1 MLKLAK
7 KLAVRLPGKHMCH
20 FLEAKKWSI
29 FRQPNKYLRVQSYNR
44 FDFYRLRLLRNNSSL
59 AISLLIKNQV
69 NIAQIKTTEI
79 IWITSVCELMAF
91 KSVLLFVGLFV
102 TVLAQ
107 SHVRLGNE
115 TIPLHYDVEL
125 TIDVSAKQFSVLTS
139 ISISVMEETTE
150 ITVNTNSLVPTTTW
164 LASSHLI
171 SENGQVIQITSSIE
185 DNDRLRL
192 GFQNVIP
199 SGNYVLGFDVKG
211 SFGEGLVEVPLSLDD
226 TSEL

>member
-1 MLKLAK
+1 
-7 KLAVRLPGKHMCH
+7 
-20 FLEAKKWSI
+20 
-29 FRQPNKYLRVQSYNR
+29 
-44 FDFYRLRLLRNNSSL
+44 
-59 AISLLIKNQV
+59 
-69 NIAQIKTTEI
+69 
-79 IWITSVCELMAF
+79 MAF

-107 SHVRLGNE
+107 SHVRLSDE

-125 TIDVSAKQFSVLTS
+125 TIEVSAKRFSVLTS
-139 ISISVMEETTE
+139 ISISVIKETTE
-150 ITVNTNSLVPTTTW
+150 IKVNTNSLIPSTSW
-164 LASSHLI
+164 LASSRLI